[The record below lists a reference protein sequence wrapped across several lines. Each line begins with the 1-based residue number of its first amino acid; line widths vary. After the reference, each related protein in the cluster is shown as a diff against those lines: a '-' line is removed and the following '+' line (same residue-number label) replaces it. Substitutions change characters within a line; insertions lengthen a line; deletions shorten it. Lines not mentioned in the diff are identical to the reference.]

1 MNPQNVSF
9 QSLRVRA
16 QLFCTKTS
24 ACLLTSLAS
33 IVVFASFGPAAPIE
47 EGQLYKL
54 TELGTLAEKK
64 MSIPTAINQ
73 KGQIAGVSSAGPS
86 TEAAFCYHPGPGT
99 MESVASKPATWLTRA
114 FGLNDVG
121 QVVGDSTFGEGDG
134 KTAPV
139 RQAALFVN
147 GSSAS
152 LVGVMDPNV
161 ETRAMDI
168 NNSGV
173 AVGFSGPDSGG
184 AANRAFAWTA
194 STGRFDLGTLGGSSA
209 RALAIN
215 NAGVITGHSEV
226 DGDAGTPW
234 GSTHAF
240 IILPSHSGQAGMI
253 DLGTLGGDFS
263 YGIAI
268 SENGQVAGYSTIDA
282 TYGLIHAF
290 LYQDGKMRD
299 LRIPWR
305 QGRQDRP
312 ELCHGRQQRR
322 PGGRLCLPFAGGGH
336 ATGSLRLS
344 RRRHAGPES
353 R

>member
-1 MNPQNVSF
+1 M
-9 QSLRVRA
+9 L
-16 QLFCTKTS
+16 
-24 ACLLTSLAS
+24 
-33 IVVFASFGPAAPIE
+33 APIE

-99 MESVASKPATWLTRA
+99 IESVASKPATWLTRA

-173 AVGFSGPDSGG
+173 AVGFSAPTRAVQPTARLPGQLPRVGSISELSAVPRRGPWRSI
-184 AANRAFAWTA
+184 TLA
-194 STGRFDLGTLGGSSA
+194 SS
-209 RALAIN
+209 LAIPSW
-215 NAGVITGHSEV
+215 TGMPAHRGE
-226 DGDAGTPW
+226 ATRLHYP
-234 GSTHAF
+234 AF
-240 IILPSHSGQAGMI
+240 S
-253 DLGTLGGDFS
+253 
-263 YGIAI
+263 
-268 SENGQVAGYSTIDA
+268 
-282 TYGLIHAF
+282 
-290 LYQDGKMRD
+290 
-299 LRIPWR
+299 
-305 QGRQDRP
+305 
-312 ELCHGRQQRR
+312 
-322 PGGRLCLPFAGGGH
+322 
-336 ATGSLRLS
+336 
-344 RRRHAGPES
+344 
-353 R
+353 